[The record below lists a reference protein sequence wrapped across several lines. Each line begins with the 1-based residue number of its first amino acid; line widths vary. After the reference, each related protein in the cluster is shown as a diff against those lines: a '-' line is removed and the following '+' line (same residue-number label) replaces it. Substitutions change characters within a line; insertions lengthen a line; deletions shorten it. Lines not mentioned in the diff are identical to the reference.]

1 MHFLTCFQQDRSI
14 IDPMPAEYDTSNPST
29 LMPGGSETDSQ
40 VQPGSKN
47 GILFQRVKKKGHA
60 AFLVTF
66 PPPWRL
72 SILILSDE
80 EVKKKNVGIKCNLA
94 VQT

>member
-1 MHFLTCFQQDRSI
+1 MAFCFK
-14 IDPMPAEYDTSNPST
+14 E
-29 LMPGGSETDSQ
+29 L
-40 VQPGSKN
+40 
-47 GILFQRVKKKGHA
+47 KKKDHA

-66 PPPWRL
+66 PSPWRI
-72 SILILSDE
+72 SRIKLSDE